1 MNWFTQN
8 VLDPAGPLAG
18 SIYSLWHI
26 LIGVAVVVW
35 CAVMLTILVIFFRR
49 NNESSITLRDLGR
62 NVGIAIGIT
71 AITVFGILIASIMT
85 GGALASMPR
94 NAMDLEIIGH
104 QWWWEVHYPA
114 IPNDRSVV
122 TANEIHI
129 PVGRPVRLTLT
140 SRDVIHS
147 FWVPNLRGKID
158 LIPSRTN
165 MTWLQADKPGIYHGQ
180 CAEFCGLQH
189 AHMAVKVIAE
199 DQSSFDRWYDGQT
212 KPSAE
217 PSEDSRTRGREIFLS
232 SPCVVCHSIRGT
244 PAHGGV
250 GPDLTH
256 LASRKTIAAGQL
268 QNTRGNVAGWVVD
281 AQSTKPGAR
290 MPSMVLA
297 PQDLEPLLDYL
308 ESLQ

>member
-8 VLDPAGPLAG
+8 MLEPAGPLAG
-18 SIYSLWHI
+18 RIHGLWTILLGVSI
-26 LIGVAVVVW
+26 VVW
-35 CAVMLTILVIFFRR
+35 VAVMLTLAVIFFRR
-49 NNESSITLRDLGR
+49 KHESTISLRDLAR
-62 NVGIAIGIT
+62 NVGIAVGLT
-71 AITVFGILIASIMT
+71 AITVLGILIASMLT

-94 NAMDLEIIGH
+94 NAMDVEIVGH
-104 QWWWEVHYPA
+104 QWWWEVHYRAVPSSS
-114 IPNDRSVV
+114 SVV

-129 PVGRPVRLTLT
+129 PVGRPVRLKLS

-158 LIPSRTN
+158 LIPSRSN
-165 MTWLQADKPGIYHGQ
+165 MTWMQADRPGIYHGQ
-180 CAEFCGLQH
+180 CGEFCGAQH

-199 DQSSFDRWYDGQT
+199 DQASFDRWYAGQV
-212 KPSAE
+212 PPASE
-217 PSEDSRTRGREIFLS
+217 PSDDSRARGREIFLN

-244 PAHGGV
+244 AARGTV

-256 LASRKTIAAGQL
+256 LASRKTIAAGTL
-268 QNTRGNVAGWVVD
+268 QNTRGNLAGWVID
-281 AQSTKPGAR
+281 AQSIKPGVR
-290 MPSMVLA
+290 MPNMALS